1 MMNSGLKNKKV
12 FILTELPMLVGG
24 NQSLYRFTKLL
35 GNAGAHLTVFKSN
48 YNVVGAEQR
57 EVGLIDRINIPTVSG
72 LFRKATAVAPEKD
85 DNTSSVSIFVQLR
98 SSTRLTSI
106 GKITTKVVVR
116 NWVSFIA
123 QWIDNVIMLIW
134 VFWRIRRGKPDL
146 IVGYEIKYTFAS
158 QILSRILS
166 VPYVN
171 KFQGT
176 ALVSFGTELARAKF
190 SMPGHY
196 YGINASDLCLMVNDG
211 TRGDYYARARGCRS
225 IRFAAHGVGHVGTCS
240 SQRLQGIDQVTRNRI
255 FIFNNA
261 SGSIWKRPD
270 RLIRFFNYLKPDT
283 LKKISLV
290 SSYYGPGLSE
300 LREMKEELPPDA
312 LLIFSGRLTQEES
325 YSLLLKCDFLMMTN
339 DLSNLGNP
347 VLEAVYN
354 GVPIISLN
362 DGSLDGYVL
371 DRYNGLLVDVNEN
384 FDSELA
390 ARVEQAVV
398 QVDELKTNAKCFAP
412 GPVEELAVAQQTELE
427 AICATLRPR

>member
-1 MMNSGLKNKKV
+1 M
-12 FILTELPMLVGG
+12 
-24 NQSLYRFTKLL
+24 
-35 GNAGAHLTVFKSN
+35 
-48 YNVVGAEQR
+48 
-57 EVGLIDRINIPTVSG
+57 
-72 LFRKATAVAPEKD
+72 
-85 DNTSSVSIFVQLR
+85 
-98 SSTRLTSI
+98 
-106 GKITTKVVVR
+106 
-116 NWVSFIA
+116 
-123 QWIDNVIMLIW
+123 
-134 VFWRIRRGKPDL
+134 
-146 IVGYEIKYTFAS
+146 
-158 QILSRILS
+158 
-166 VPYVN
+166 
-171 KFQGT
+171 
-176 ALVSFGTELARAKF
+176 
-190 SMPGHY
+190 
-196 YGINASDLCLMVNDG
+196 
-211 TRGDYYARARGCRS
+211 
-225 IRFAAHGVGHVGTCS
+225 
-240 SQRLQGIDQVTRNRI
+240 
-255 FIFNNA
+255 IFNNA

-270 RLIRFFNYLKPDT
+270 RLIRFFSYLKPDT

-300 LREMKEELPPDA
+300 LREMKEELSPDA

-362 DGSLDGYVL
+362 DGSLDGYVV